1 MTDSDFGLDIK
12 KSILSKTTLGKVSG
26 VNVSLQTAAKNYL
39 LLGKISHNL
48 NLINKNIIGL
58 TKMFGIKAR
67 EKEDMHFLKE
77 DEREINFKVRREKYI
92 SSKVKKAG
100 GGDDGGD
107 LSLSTL
113 LLSGRVRRI
122 LLRGIRHLIKKNI
135 IFKKLFKIFQF
146 IKKPIMRFLRQFD
159 IKKLIVD
166 WWKKSGK
173 KFVAELIEK
182 FKKVFV
188 TFIKKAWKRL
198 AARIAIIT
206 ASSLATG
213 PLAPIAAIV
222 ITLGFVLYDGIMG
235 AIEAWK
241 EGGSFLD
248 ALMTG
253 FINAITFG
261 IFDTKD
267 ILSVVQNVR
276 KFVYTTIKKFIDIS
290 INFVEE
296 KYNLYVKPIFES
308 LRKMVVWK
316 NEEDEYAKAYEE
328 EIKRLQ
334 KEENQLNEEQ
344 KKETEYI
351 TGLAKEVHNRTQ
363 TKLKLVEV
371 IENLKGIDLK
381 LQEINYQERLKIDA
395 LIKEGAIPSAP
406 AAPVPAAAPAIK
418 PIAIEERR
426 DSMAGPRAPAPV
438 PPAAPTTATIPA
450 RPAPAAAP
458 VAPPAAAPAAPAQA
472 APAVPA
478 QAARVPAPARPAS
491 SAAPVPAPAAKTK
504 PDEKYYSIGQGKYIS
519 FSDVSKIISKH
530 EGNKDSVYGDKYDT
544 IRDPN
549 DPTGKKKIRIKVNV
563 YGPRPPEWAE
573 TNLGNSKPLSEFTFE
588 EVLKYMKSRPR
599 NTGAVGIAGFMP
611 STIFGGN
618 LDGANGLFK
627 QAGMQWTDKFSE
639 DNQKKLQMSMSEEQD
654 RILKSGLKKLGINEI
669 TPGMKLAANYVGS
682 AGLLWVI
689 EEGIKDPEITAREAL
704 MKRHP
709 RGMDPTK
716 GPNDT
721 IINKDLG
728 TTKARDFVAS
738 KEKFVLEQIALQKIQ
753 TVSESQQAIGGPDTS
768 SLSNAFTATEPTTGG
783 TIMYGSGE
791 LALGYREQKRP
802 TDVDVVNI
810 LQTKNSNLIN
820 PTSTQEPEKNN
831 IVDMLLSRIT

>member
-100 GGDDGGD
+100 GGDDGGGG
-107 LSLSTL
+107 LSPNTL

-206 ASSLATG
+206 ISSLATG
-213 PLAPIAAIV
+213 PVAPIAALV
-222 ITLGFVLYDGIMG
+222 ITLGFMLYDGIMG

-395 LIKEGAIPSAP
+395 LIKESAIPSAP

-426 DSMAGPRAPAPV
+426 DSMAGPRAPAPAPV

-450 RPAPAAAP
+450 RPAPAAP
-458 VAPPAAAPAAPAQA
+458 VPAAAPAAPAQA
-472 APAVPA
+472 VPAVPA
-478 QAARVPAPARPAS
+478 QAARAPAPAIPAPP
-491 SAAPVPAPAAKTK
+491 AAPPTVTPTPAKPTVISSDGTFSDGNSFVKALKPWAEYVSQKLGGKIPSLAILGQWAGESGSGKNLPANFNYAGIKAGKTYEKGDYVLTEERYTDAQIKRAEAAGETLEKVITSPDDKIKKKGKMVTIDEWFGKGAWQKAKDEGKNWVQVRSYFAKFKNIKDFADSFASFISSSRYAKAREQTTSAGFGYEIAK
-504 PDEKYYSIGQGKYIS
+504 AGYATASAEKYS
-519 FSDVSKIISKH
+519 
-530 EGNKDSVYGDKYDT
+530 
-544 IRDPN
+544 
-549 DPTGKKKIRIKVNV
+549 
-563 YGPRPPEWAE
+563 
-573 TNLGNSKPLSEFTFE
+573 
-588 EVLKYMKSRPR
+588 
-599 NTGAVGIAGFMP
+599 
-611 STIFGGN
+611 
-618 LDGANGLFK
+618 
-627 QAGMQWTDKFSE
+627 
-639 DNQKKLQMSMSEEQD
+639 
-654 RILKSGLKKLGINEI
+654 
-669 TPGMKLAANYVGS
+669 
-682 AGLLWVI
+682 
-689 EEGIKDPEITAREAL
+689 
-704 MKRHP
+704 
-709 RGMDPTK
+709 
-716 GPNDT
+716 
-721 IINKDLG
+721 
-728 TTKARDFVAS
+728 
-738 KEKFVLEQIALQKIQ
+738 QKIEAFEKQ
-753 TVSESQQAIGGPDTS
+753 FKGIDGEGTG
-768 SLSNAFTATEPTTGG
+768 SLTATKPTTGG
-783 TIMYGSGE
+783 TIMHGSGE
-791 LALGYREQKRP
+791 LALGHREQKRP

-831 IVDMLLSRIT
+831 SVDILLSRIT